1 MKAGDFFRNGGRYLD
16 RMDTF
21 FDKAL
26 GRNGK
31 ENRFLTDIGI
41 VEVAGFTATTK
52 NLATKSYVTSKFQDF
67 REIKGNSGKENSAKM
82 LFDLVCRQGLRGKNN
97 IEFTCNFPG
106 GKGVTRRVTSVDLYL
121 ELGDFAKT
129 SEFGGQVRGGKKI
142 NMGNQYEDDLTKA
155 LIDYCSG
162 QKPKKYPEHVNKII
176 STLTEKYGSAPTK
189 AIGEGGKNQKRPLKM
204 KGSNIIISAGGATT
218 NDIGSTLTD
227 ITMIIDGKP
236 VYLSVKF
243 GSTLSFFNCG
253 IKGGGKDS
261 LSLFPEAKL
270 RNGEIPDDGQKYL
283 EMFGIDHEKFLTVFE
298 KYGEASGTT
307 VANHIERT
315 TLSTSGKQALQD
327 LIKSGVGYG
336 YWMCHYTGTDLNFY
350 EIDRDYMDKAATLIG
365 NSVEINYGGAGG
377 KGKRID
383 MLFETQSYKFKFNIR
398 NKLGG
403 VYPTHT
409 NGDYYKK

>member
-41 VEVAGFTATTK
+41 VEVAGFTVTTRNAAK
-52 NLATKSYVTSKFQDF
+52 KYVTSPFQDF
-67 REIKGNSGKENSAKM
+67 HEMKGNSGKENSAKM
-82 LFDLVCRQGLRGKNN
+82 LFDLVCRQGLRGRNN

-106 GKGVTRRVTSVDLYL
+106 GKGVSRRVTSVDLYL
-121 ELGDFAKT
+121 ELDDFAKT
-129 SEFGGQVRGGKKI
+129 AEFGGQIKGGKKI
-142 NMGNQYEDDLTKA
+142 NMGNQYEDDLTQA

-162 QKPKKYPEHVNKII
+162 QKPKKYSDHVNTIV
-176 STLTEKYGSAPTK
+176 SALVEKYGSAPTK
-189 AIGEGGKNQKRPLKM
+189 AVGEGGKNQKRPLK
-204 KGSNIIISAGGATT
+204 KTGSNIIISAGGATT
-218 NDIGSTLTD
+218 NNIGATLTD
-227 ITMIIDGKP
+227 ITLEVDGKP
-236 VYLSVKF
+236 VYISVKF

-261 LSLFPEAKL
+261 LALFPEIKL

-283 EMFGIDHEKFLTVFE
+283 EMFGIDHEKFLAVFE
-298 KYGEASGTT
+298 DYGKKSGTT
-307 VANHIERT
+307 VEDHIERT
-315 TLSTSGKQALQD
+315 TLSTQGKQALQN

-336 YWMCHYTGTDLNFY
+336 YWMCHYTGSALKFY
-350 EIDRDYMDKAATLIG
+350 EIDQDYMNKAATLVG
-365 NSVEINYGGAGG
+365 NTVEINYGGAGG

-383 MLFETQSYKFKFNIR
+383 MLFETQSYEFKFNVR
-398 NKLGG
+398 NKQGG
-403 VYPTHT
+403 IYPTHT

>member
-41 VEVAGFTATTK
+41 VEVAGFTVTTRNAAK
-52 NLATKSYVTSKFQDF
+52 KYITSPFQDF
-67 REIKGNSGKENSAKM
+67 HEMKGNSGKENSAKM
-82 LFDLVCRQGLRGKNN
+82 LFDLVCRQGLRGRNN

-106 GKGVTRRVTSVDLYL
+106 GKGVSRRVTSVDLYL
-121 ELGDFAKT
+121 EIDDFAKT
-129 SEFGGQVRGGKKI
+129 AEFGGQIKGGKKI
-142 NMGNQYEDDLTKA
+142 NMGNQYEDDLTLT

-162 QKPKKYPEHVNKII
+162 QKPKKYSEHVNTIV
-176 STLTEKYGSAPTK
+176 SALVEKYGSAPTK
-189 AIGEGGKNQKRPLKM
+189 AIGEGGKNQKRPLK
-204 KGSNIIISAGGATT
+204 KTGSNIIISAGGATT
-218 NDIGSTLTD
+218 NNIGSTLTD
-227 ITMIIDGKP
+227 ITLEIDGKP
-236 VYLSVKF
+236 VYISVKF

-261 LSLFPEAKL
+261 LALFPEEKL
-270 RNGEIPDDGQKYL
+270 KNGEIPDDGQKYL
-283 EMFGIDHEKFLTVFE
+283 EMFGIDHEKFLAVFE
-298 KYGEASGTT
+298 DYGKKSGTT
-307 VANHIERT
+307 VEDHIERT
-315 TLSTSGKQALQD
+315 TLSTQGKQALQN

-336 YWMCHYTGTDLNFY
+336 YWMCHYTGSALKFY
-350 EIDRDYMDKAATLIG
+350 EIDQDYMNKAATLVG
-365 NSVEINYGGAGG
+365 NTVEINYGGAGG

-383 MLFETQSYKFKFNIR
+383 MLFETQSYEFKFNVR
-398 NKLGG
+398 NKQGG

>member
-41 VEVAGFTATTK
+41 VEVAGFTVTTRNAAK
-52 NLATKSYVTSKFQDF
+52 KYITSPFQDF
-67 REIKGNSGKENSAKM
+67 HEMKGNSGKENSAKM
-82 LFDLVCRQGLRGKNN
+82 LFDLVCRQGLRGRNN

-106 GKGVTRRVTSVDLYL
+106 GKGVSRRVTSVDLYL
-121 ELGDFAKT
+121 ELDDFAKT
-129 SEFGGQVRGGKKI
+129 AEFGGQIKGGKKI
-142 NMGNQYEDDLTKA
+142 NMGNQYEDDLTQA
-155 LIDYCSG
+155 LIDYCGG
-162 QKPKKYPEHVNKII
+162 QKPKKYSEHVNTIV
-176 STLTEKYGSAPTK
+176 SALVEKYGSAPTK
-189 AIGEGGKNQKRPLKM
+189 AIGEGGKNQKRPLK
-204 KGSNIIISAGGATT
+204 KTGSNIIISAGGATT
-218 NDIGSTLTD
+218 NNIGSTLTD
-227 ITMIIDGKP
+227 ITLEIDGKP
-236 VYLSVKF
+236 VYISVKF

-261 LSLFPEAKL
+261 LALFPEAKL
-270 RNGEIPDDGQKYL
+270 KNGEIPDDGQKYL
-283 EMFGIDHEKFLTVFE
+283 EMFGIDHEKFLAVFE
-298 KYGEASGTT
+298 DYGKKSGTT
-307 VANHIERT
+307 VEDHIERT
-315 TLSTSGKQALQD
+315 TLSTQGKQALQN

-336 YWMCHYTGTDLNFY
+336 YWMCHYTGSALKFY
-350 EIDRDYMDKAATLIG
+350 EIDQDYMNKAATLVG
-365 NSVEINYGGAGG
+365 NTVEINYGGAGG

-383 MLFETQSYKFKFNIR
+383 MLFETQSYEFKFNVR
-398 NKLGG
+398 NKQGG

>member
-21 FDKAL
+21 FDKAM

-41 VEVAGFTATTK
+41 VEVAGFTVTTRGADK
-52 NLATKSYVTSKFQDF
+52 RYVTSPFQDF
-67 REIKGNSGKENSAKM
+67 GDIKGNSGKENSAKM

-106 GKGVTRRVTSVDLYL
+106 GKGVSRRVTSVDLYL
-121 ELGDFAKT
+121 DLEDFAKT
-129 SEFGGQVRGGKKI
+129 SEFGGQIKGGKKI
-142 NMGNQYEDDLTKA
+142 NMGNQYEDDLTQA

-176 STLTEKYGSAPTK
+176 SALTEKYGSAPTK
-189 AIGEGGKNQKRPLKM
+189 AIGEGGKNQKRPLK
-204 KGSNIIISAGGATT
+204 KSGSSIIISAGGATT
-218 NDIGSTLTD
+218 NNIGSTLTD
-227 ITMIIDGKP
+227 ITLEIDGKP

-253 IKGGGKDS
+253 IRSSGKGN
-261 LSLFPEAKL
+261 LALFPEAKL
-270 RNGEIPDDGQKYL
+270 KANEIPDDGQEYL
-283 EMFGIDHEKFLTVFE
+283 EMFGIDQQKFLDVFAN
-298 KYGEASGTT
+298 YGKGTGTT
-307 VANHIERT
+307 VENHIERT
-315 TLSTSGKQALQD
+315 TLSPGGKNALQD
-327 LIKSGVGYG
+327 MIKSGVGYG
-336 YWMCHYTGTDLNFY
+336 YWMCHYTGSDLNFY
-350 EIDRDYMDKAATLIG
+350 EIDQNYMNKAATLVG

-377 KGKRID
+377 RGKRID
-383 MLFETQSYKFKFNIR
+383 MIFETQSYEFKFNIR
-398 NKLGG
+398 NKQGG

>member
-41 VEVAGFTATTK
+41 VEVAGFTVTTRNAAK
-52 NLATKSYVTSKFQDF
+52 KYVTSPFQDF
-67 REIKGNSGKENSAKM
+67 HDMKGNSGKENSAKM
-82 LFDLVCRQGLRGKNN
+82 LFDLVCRQGLRGRNN

-106 GKGVTRRVTSVDLYL
+106 GKGVSRRVTSVDLYL
-121 ELGDFAKT
+121 ELDDFAKT
-129 SEFGGQVRGGKKI
+129 AEFGGQIKGGKKI
-142 NMGNQYEDDLTKA
+142 NMGNQYEDDLTQA

-162 QKPKKYPEHVNKII
+162 QKPKKYSDHVNTIV
-176 STLTEKYGSAPTK
+176 SALVEKYGSAPTK
-189 AIGEGGKNQKRPLKM
+189 AIGEGGKNQKRPLK
-204 KGSNIIISAGGATT
+204 KTGSNIIISAGGATT
-218 NDIGSTLTD
+218 NNIGSTLTD
-227 ITMIIDGKP
+227 ITLEIDGKP
-236 VYLSVKF
+236 VYISVKF

-261 LSLFPEAKL
+261 LALFPETKL
-270 RNGEIPDDGQKYL
+270 KNGEIPDDGQKYL
-283 EMFGIDHEKFLTVFE
+283 EMFGIDHEKFLAVFE
-298 KYGEASGTT
+298 NYGKTSGTT
-307 VANHIERT
+307 VEDHIERT
-315 TLSTSGKQALQD
+315 TLSTQGKQALQN

-336 YWMCHYTGTDLNFY
+336 YWMCHYTGSALKFY
-350 EIDRDYMDKAATLIG
+350 EIDRDYMNRAATLVG
-365 NSVEINYGGAGG
+365 NTVEINYGGAGG

-383 MLFETQSYKFKFNIR
+383 MLFETQSYEFKFNVR
-398 NKLGG
+398 NKQGG
-403 VYPTHT
+403 IYPTHT